1 MLLFAALMLGL
12 AIFLGLGRQAW
23 REAIFWL
30 AIAVFMACYG
40 TLTLNT
46 LPALHRLVLLLGLAA
61 GMVAFGLAL
70 QVAFCG

>member
-23 REAIFWL
+23 REAVFWL

-40 TLTLNT
+40 ALTLNA
-46 LPALHRLVLLLGLAA
+46 LPQLHRLLLILGLAA
-61 GMVAFGLAL
+61 GAIAFWLAL
-70 QVAFCG
+70 QVSFG